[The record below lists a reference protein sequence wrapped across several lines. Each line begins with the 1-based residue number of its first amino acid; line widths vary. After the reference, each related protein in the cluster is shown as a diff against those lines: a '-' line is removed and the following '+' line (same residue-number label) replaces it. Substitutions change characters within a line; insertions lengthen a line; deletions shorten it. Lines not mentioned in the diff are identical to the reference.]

1 MGRPH
6 EAGDDDLWIEKKRG
20 TIPLSKHRRIRTNVL
35 FRNFEMNFMQ
45 EQGGAEEDSQKIGA
59 QLSCRILAP

>member
-35 FRNFEMNFMQ
+35 FQKNATNFAHRGRGYGKVEN
-45 EQGGAEEDSQKIGA
+45 E
-59 QLSCRILAP
+59 